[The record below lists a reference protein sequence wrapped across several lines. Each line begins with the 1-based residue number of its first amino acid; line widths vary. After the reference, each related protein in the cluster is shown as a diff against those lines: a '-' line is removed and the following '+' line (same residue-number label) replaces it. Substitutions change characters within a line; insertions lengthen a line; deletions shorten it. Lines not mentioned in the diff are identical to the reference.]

1 MADNESRI
9 NLGVSML
16 KPSLKNPATSPEL
29 TEALVA
35 RVQQKRAQ
43 VVALLHTASNQFP
56 AITFANSYGAEDMVL
71 TDIIAKERLAI
82 ELFSL
87 DTGRLPAETYT
98 LMSEVETTYGI
109 KPSVFFPQHTA
120 VEHYVKTQGINAF
133 YQSIELRKACCHM
146 RKVEPLQR
154 ALAGKQAWV
163 TGMRAEQATT
173 RASLPTQEFD
183 AGNQLEK
190 FNPLSDWTEQEV
202 WAYIRLY
209 AVPYNALHDQFYP
222 SIGCAPCT
230 RAVAMG
236 EDIRAGRWWWED
248 PTNKECGLHVKK

>member
-1 MADNESRI
+1 MSGA
-9 NLGVSML
+9 VSML
-16 KPSLKNPATSPEL
+16 KPAFKNPATSPEL
-29 TEALVA
+29 TDALIA
-35 RVQQKRAQ
+35 SVQAKRAQ
-43 VVALLHTASNQFP
+43 LLDLLKSAAAEFP

-71 TDIIAKERLAI
+71 TDIIAKENLAI
-82 ELFSL
+82 EIFSL

-98 LMSEVETTYGI
+98 LMADVENTYVI
-109 KPSVFFPQHTA
+109 KPMVFFPKHEA
-120 VEHYVKTQGINAF
+120 VESYVRTQGINAF
-133 YQSIELRKACCHM
+133 YESIELRKACCHM

-154 ALAGKQAWV
+154 ALTGKQAWI

-173 RASLPTQEFD
+173 RSNLPVREYD

-190 FNPLSDWTEQEV
+190 FNPLSDWTEKEI

-209 AVPYNALHDQFYP
+209 NVPYNDLHDQFYP

-248 PTNKECGLHVKK
+248 PTSKECGLHVKK